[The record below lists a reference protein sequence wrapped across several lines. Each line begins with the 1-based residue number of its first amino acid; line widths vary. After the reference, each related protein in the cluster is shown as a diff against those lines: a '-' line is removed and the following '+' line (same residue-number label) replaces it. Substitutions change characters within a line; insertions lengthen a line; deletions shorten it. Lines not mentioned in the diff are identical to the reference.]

1 MNPLK
6 ISFSRPAIQ
15 KKWSSFEWKFVYSKL
30 LIIKVSIRIKKLMYI
45 VKFSKLPWDS
55 LFHPGVKNSFDIGSG
70 APKYSQLCWSPLDF
84 VLSMFDDFWQLLI
97 FKFWKRR
104 HAHCPTKPWKFYL
117 LFVVW
122 FEKSGKIWKFY
133 LAKYDQTERIHAI

>member
-1 MNPLK
+1 MQKNCKFLLSFTLWPLIWPLQPSSAFFNFFEILVTYEVQWYAKMFHLSGITSRK
-6 ISFSRPAIQ
+6 IS
-15 KKWSSFEWKFVYSKL
+15 EWDLAFWPTV
-30 LIIKVSIRIKKLMYI
+30 
-45 VKFSKLPWDS
+45 
-55 LFHPGVKNSFDIGSG
+55 
-70 APKYSQLCWSPLDF
+70 LCWSPLDF